1 MCLQLSRGIF
11 ALLTPV
17 IGVSYL
23 TLISYS
29 NTFHLPF
36 LYAGSPL
43 TKQTQSAVKRK
54 TQLVPTIKQQPN
66 PSSNHHHKS
75 MTQINTDLNA
85 DYGLYLQPDIIH
97 AIYKTMIYLEWDHFV
112 YLYDNEEGNF

>member
-1 MCLQLSRGIF
+1 MSRGIF

-17 IGVSYL
+17 VGVSYE

-43 TKQTQSAVKRK
+43 TKQIQSTVKHK
-54 TQLVPTIKQQPN
+54 PTTAKQQQQQQN
-66 PSSNHHHKS
+66 PSSNHHKS
-75 MTQINTDLNA
+75 MIHTNTDLTA

-97 AIYKTMIYLEWDHFV
+97 AVYKTMQYLNWDHFV
-112 YLYDNEEGNF
+112 YLYDNEEGN